1 VSVLL
6 PFALIL
12 VAFYLLILRP
22 QRARARMAQQM
33 KARLAPGV
41 SVLTTSGIH
50 ATVSAVEDDV
60 IVLEIAPGV
69 DVRFAHAAI
78 GRVIADDST
87 DTEDE
92 DQVEDADESEATDAT
107 DDSGVSGVESTPT
120 EHGDA
125 PGAADQ
131 PGSAR
136 TAGE

>member
-1 VSVLL
+1 VDVLL

-41 SVLTTSGIH
+41 SVVTTSGIH
-50 ATVSAVEDDV
+50 ATVSSVEDDV
-60 IVLEIAPGV
+60 VVLEISPGV
-69 DVRFAHAAI
+69 DVRFASAAI
-78 GRVIADDST
+78 GRVLTDDST
-87 DTEDE
+87 DTED
-92 DQVEDADESEATDAT
+92 DDPAADADDGDQTD
-107 DDSGVSGVESTPT
+107 VESTPA
-120 EHGDA
+120 EHEDA

>member
-1 VSVLL
+1 VDVLL

-41 SVLTTSGIH
+41 DVLTTSGIH

-60 IVLEIAPGV
+60 VVLEVAPGV
-69 DVRFAHAAI
+69 NVRFASAAI
-78 GRVIADDST
+78 GRVLTDDSTDTADDEAPEDADDST
-87 DTEDE
+87 DDHSDVT
-92 DQVEDADESEATDAT
+92 
-107 DDSGVSGVESTPT
+107 GVETTPT
-120 EHGDA
+120 EHPDDT
-125 PGAADQ
+125 GAADQ

-136 TAGE
+136 TTGE

>member
-1 VSVLL
+1 MDVLL

-22 QRARARMAQQM
+22 QRARAKMAQQM

-60 IVLEIAPGV
+60 VVLEIAPGV
-69 DVRFAHAAI
+69 DVRFASAAI
-78 GRVIADDST
+78 GRVLADDST
-87 DTEDE
+87 DTEDD
-92 DQVEDADESEATDAT
+92 DQAEDAD
-107 DDSGVSGVESTPT
+107 DSDQSDVESTPA
-120 EHGDA
+120 EHDDA
-125 PGAADQ
+125 PGGADQ

-136 TAGE
+136 TSGE

>member
-1 VSVLL
+1 VDVLL

-22 QRARARMAQQM
+22 QRARAKMAQQM

-60 IVLEIAPGV
+60 VVLEIAPGV
-69 DVRFAHAAI
+69 DVRFANAAI
-78 GRVIADDST
+78 GRVLTDDST
-87 DTEDE
+87 DTEDD
-92 DQVEDADESEATDAT
+92 DQTEGADES
-107 DDSGVSGVESTPT
+107 DDQGDVDSTPA
-120 EHGDA
+120 EHKDA
-125 PGAADQ
+125 PGASDQ

-136 TAGE
+136 TSGE

>member
-1 VSVLL
+1 MDVLL

-22 QRARARMAQQM
+22 QRARAKMAQQM

-60 IVLEIAPGV
+60 VVLEIAPGV
-69 DVRFAHAAI
+69 DVRFANAAI
-78 GRVIADDST
+78 GRVLTDDST
-87 DTEDE
+87 DTEDD
-92 DQVEDADESEATDAT
+92 DQAEGADES
-107 DDSGVSGVESTPT
+107 DDQADVDPTPA
-120 EHGDA
+120 EHAEHNDA
-125 PGAADQ
+125 PGASDQ

-136 TAGE
+136 TSGE

>member
-1 VSVLL
+1 VDVLL

-22 QRARARMAQQM
+22 QRARAKMAQQM

-60 IVLEIAPGV
+60 VVLEIAPGV
-69 DVRFAHAAI
+69 DVRFANAAI
-78 GRVIADDST
+78 GRVLTDDST
-87 DTEDE
+87 DTEDD
-92 DQVEDADESEATDAT
+92 DQAEDADDN
-107 DDSGVSGVESTPT
+107 DDDQSADESTPA
-120 EHGDA
+120 EHDDA
-125 PGAADQ
+125 PGGADQ

-136 TAGE
+136 TSGE

>member
-1 VSVLL
+1 VDVLL

-22 QRARARMAQQM
+22 QRARAKMAQQM

-60 IVLEIAPGV
+60 VVLEIAPGV

-78 GRVIADDST
+78 GRVLADDST
-87 DTEDE
+87 DTEDDDQAE
-92 DQVEDADESEATDAT
+92 DSDNS
-107 DDSGVSGVESTPT
+107 DDSDQSDVESTPA
-120 EHGDA
+120 EHGDT
-125 PGAADQ
+125 PGGADQ

>member
-1 VSVLL
+1 MDVLL

-60 IVLEIAPGV
+60 VVLEIAPGV
-69 DVRFAHAAI
+69 DVRFASAAI
-78 GRVIADDST
+78 GRVLADDST
-87 DTEDE
+87 DTEDD
-92 DQVEDADESEATDAT
+92 DQAEDADESDGDQSE
-107 DDSGVSGVESTPT
+107 VESTPT
-120 EHGDA
+120 EHEDT

>member
-1 VSVLL
+1 VDVLL

-22 QRARARMAQQM
+22 QRARAKTAQQM

-60 IVLEIAPGV
+60 VVLEIAPGV
-69 DVRFAHAAI
+69 DVRFANAAI
-78 GRVIADDST
+78 GRVLADDST
-87 DTEDE
+87 DTEDDDQAE
-92 DQVEDADESEATDAT
+92 D
-107 DDSGVSGVESTPT
+107 DDSDQSDVESTPAD
-120 EHGDA
+120 HGDA
-125 PGAADQ
+125 APGGADQ